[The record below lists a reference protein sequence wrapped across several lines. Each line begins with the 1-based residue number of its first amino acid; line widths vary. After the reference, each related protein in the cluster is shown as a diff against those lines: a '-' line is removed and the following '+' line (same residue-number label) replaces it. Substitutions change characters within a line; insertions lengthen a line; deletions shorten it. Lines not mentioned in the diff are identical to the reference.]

1 MRKFLFATT
10 ALIFLLTGCSNA
22 TTGRALNLPEEISAD
37 ILIEHNSSQSTAR
50 LTKRA
55 GYINLCYSSPK
66 YIDGLSL
73 TKDENGSAAE
83 FSGLKISSVENYF
96 SENSAISVLN
106 KTLTAAQKSGT
117 ALSQTKSGDFLTFS
131 GEYDGTKFQ
140 IKTNLQGTKIV
151 EISVPDKNLIFTFN

>member
-1 MRKFLFATT
+1 MITIYEKIPVCDSCVNFSAYRMF
-10 ALIFLLTGCSNA
+10 
-22 TTGRALNLPEEISAD
+22 NLPEEISAD

-55 GYINLCYSSPK
+55 GCISLCYSSPK
-66 YIDGLSL
+66 YIDGLTL

-83 FSGLKISSVENYF
+83 LSGLKISSVENYF
-96 SENSAISVLN
+96 SENSAIIVLN
-106 KTLTAAQKSGT
+106 KVLTTAQKSGT
-117 ALSQTKSGDFLTFS
+117 ALSQTKSGNFLVFS

-151 EISVPDKNLIFTFN
+151 EISVPDKNFIFTFN

>member
-1 MRKFLFATT
+1 MKKFLFATT

-37 ILIEHNSSQSTAR
+37 ILIEHNSSQSSAR
-50 LTKRA
+50 LTKKA

-83 FSGLKISSVENYF
+83 LSGLKISSVENYF
-96 SENSAISVLN
+96 SDNSAIIVLN
-106 KTLTAAQKSGT
+106 KVLTTAQKSGT
-117 ALSQTKSGDFLTFS
+117 ALSQTKSGDFLVFS
-131 GEYDGTKFQ
+131 GEYDSTKFQ

>member
-1 MRKFLFATT
+1 MKKFLFATA
-10 ALIFLLTGCSNA
+10 ALVFLLTGCSNA

-37 ILIEHNSSQSTAR
+37 ILIEHNSSQSSAR

-55 GYINLCYSSPK
+55 GCISLCYSSPK
-66 YIDGLSL
+66 YIDGLTL

-83 FSGLKISSVENYF
+83 LAGLKISSVENYF

-106 KTLTAAQKSGT
+106 KVLTTAQKSGT
-117 ALSQTKSGDFLTFS
+117 ALSQTKSGDCLIFS

-151 EISVPDKNLIFTFN
+151 EISVPDKNFIFTFN

>member
-37 ILIEHNSSQSTAR
+37 ILIEHNSSQSSAR
-50 LTKRA
+50 LTKKT

-66 YIDGLSL
+66 YIDGLTL

-83 FSGLKISSVENYF
+83 LSGLKISSVENYF
-96 SENSAISVLN
+96 SDNSAIIVLN
-106 KTLTAAQKSGT
+106 KVLTTAQKGGT
-117 ALSQTKSGDFLTFS
+117 ALSQTKSGDFLVFS
-131 GEYDGTKFQ
+131 GEYDSTKFQ

>member
-1 MRKFLFATT
+1 MKKFLFATA
-10 ALIFLLTGCSNA
+10 ALVFLLTGCSNA

-37 ILIEHNSSQSTAR
+37 ILIEHNSSQSSAR

-55 GYINLCYSSPK
+55 GCISLCYSSPK
-66 YIDGLSL
+66 YIDGLTL

-83 FSGLKISSVENYF
+83 LAGLKISSAENYF
-96 SENSAISVLN
+96 SDNSAIIVLN
-106 KTLTAAQKSGT
+106 KVLTTAQKSGT
-117 ALSQTKSGDFLTFS
+117 ALSQTKSGDFLVFS

-151 EISVPDKNLIFTFN
+151 EISVPDKNFIFTFN

>member
-37 ILIEHNSSQSTAR
+37 ILIEHNSSQSSAR

-55 GYINLCYSSPK
+55 DYINLCYSSPK
-66 YIDGLSL
+66 YINGLTL

-96 SENSAISVLN
+96 SDNSAIIVLN
-106 KTLTAAQKSGT
+106 KVLTAAQKSGT
-117 ALSQTKSGDFLTFS
+117 VLSQTKSGDFLVFS
-131 GEYDGTKFQ
+131 GAYDGTKFQ

>member
-22 TTGRALNLPEEISAD
+22 TTGRALNLPEKISAD
-37 ILIEHNSSQSTAR
+37 ILIEHNSSQSSAV
-50 LTKRA
+50 LTKKT

-83 FSGLKISSVENYF
+83 LSGLKISSVENYF
-96 SENSAISVLN
+96 SDNSAIIVLN
-106 KTLTAAQKSGT
+106 KVLTTAQKSGT
-117 ALSQTKSGDFLTFS
+117 ALSQTKSGDFLVLS
-131 GEYDGTKFQ
+131 GEYDSTKFQ

>member
-37 ILIEHNSSQSTAR
+37 ILIEHNSSQSSAR
-50 LTKRA
+50 LTKKT

-66 YIDGLSL
+66 YIDGLTL
-73 TKDENGSAAE
+73 TKDENGSAAKL
-83 FSGLKISSVENYF
+83 SGLKISSVENYF
-96 SENSAISVLN
+96 SDNSAIIVLN
-106 KTLTAAQKSGT
+106 KVLTTAQKSGT
-117 ALSQTKSGDFLTFS
+117 ALSQTKAGDFLVFS

>member
-1 MRKFLFATT
+1 MKKFLFATA
-10 ALIFLLTGCSNA
+10 ALVFLLTGCSNA

-55 GYINLCYSSPK
+55 GYISLSYSSPK
-66 YIDGLSL
+66 YIDGLTL
-73 TKDENGSAAE
+73 TKDENSAAE

-117 ALSQTKSGDFLTFS
+117 ALSQTKSDDFLIFS

-151 EISVPDKNLIFTFN
+151 EISVPDKNFIFTFN